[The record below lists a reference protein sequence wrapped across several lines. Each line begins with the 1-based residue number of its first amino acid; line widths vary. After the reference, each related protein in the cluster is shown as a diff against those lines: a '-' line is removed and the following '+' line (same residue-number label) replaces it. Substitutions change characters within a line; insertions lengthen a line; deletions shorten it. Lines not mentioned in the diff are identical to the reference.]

1 MLDQT
6 NNGCAVKPVSAS
18 VTAKQANMMLALL
31 WSLGLLFTAAI
42 TNTFSIK
49 VKGQVMPL
57 IIMLGIIQKIVAW
70 TSCVSPLNVNGLDA
84 FSEVMLA
91 NLEFTIVVEKKG
103 NTERY
108 L

>member
-18 VTAKQANMMLALL
+18 VTAKQASMMLALL

-49 VKGQVMPL
+49 VKGQVVPL

-70 TSCVSPLNVNGLDA
+70 TCVSPLSVNGFDA
-84 FSEVMLA
+84 FSEVILV

-108 L
+108 R